1 MNRLSVCLFTLGFI
15 VPLSVV
21 SADEPTLEKGD
32 LVVWIGNTLIEREQ
46 EYGDWELEL
55 TRRLPGQDIRF
66 RNLGWS
72 GDTVWAE
79 SRGIFDPPKVGYQ
92 RLVELVKEL
101 KPDVIVFGY
110 GGVES
115 EGGIDALPAFIEQ
128 YEKLVSDVS
137 NPEIE
142 CLHLL
147 PIPLEESSFPVQTSE
162 SKSFI
167 QQANQ
172 NIQLYADAIQKFGE
186 SRGEA
191 VIDLTDALNHRPENQ
206 QWRDNGLH
214 LNATGYRETA
224 SAFVDAFGLE
234 EQDPVGD
241 TDELR
246 ALIRRKNEL
255 FFHRWR
261 PQNITYLT
269 GFRKHEQGQ
278 NAVEI
283 AQFDPLIVEVE
294 TQIFAIID

>member
-15 VPLSVV
+15 IPLSIV
-21 SADEPTLEKGD
+21 SADEPKLEKGD
-32 LVVWIGNTLIEREQ
+32 LVVSIGNTLIEREQ

-55 TRRLPGQDIRF
+55 TRRLSGQNIRF

-79 SRGIFDPPKVGYQ
+79 SRGIFDPPKVGYE
-92 RLVELVKEL
+92 RLIELAKEL
-101 KPDVIVFGY
+101 KPNVIVFGY

-115 EGGIDALPAFIEQ
+115 EGGIDALPAFIKQ
-128 YEKLVSDVS
+128 YEQLVNDVANS
-137 NPEIE
+137 EIE

-147 PIPLEESSFPVQTSE
+147 PIPLEESSFPVQNSE
-162 SKSFI
+162 AKNFI

-172 NIQLYADAIQKFGE
+172 NIQLYADAIRKFAE

-191 VIDLTDALNHRPENQ
+191 VIDLTAALNHRPADQ

-214 LNATGYRETA
+214 LNATGYQKTA

-234 EQDPVGD
+234 DQEPVGD
-241 TDELR
+241 AEELR

-283 AQFDPLIVEVE
+283 AQFDPLIAEVE
-294 TQIFAIID
+294 SQISSIID